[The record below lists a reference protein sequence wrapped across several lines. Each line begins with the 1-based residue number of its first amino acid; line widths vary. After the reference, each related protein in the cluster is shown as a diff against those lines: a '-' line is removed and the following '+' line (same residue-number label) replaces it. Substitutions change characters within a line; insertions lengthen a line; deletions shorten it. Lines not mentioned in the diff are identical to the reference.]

1 MADHQKIARESLQYY
16 GEMKQ
21 KCEKQ
26 WKDITQLESTAS
38 SPERDERLK
47 VLQSTFTLLSVDYQ
61 MSKMLPYWGN
71 IAQSSSTY
79 YPQKVSY
86 DIYGIVDHR
95 DESGHL
101 YLLNKTV
108 GPKTPTT
115 AFLICFII

>member
-1 MADHQKIARESLQYY
+1 VKRANASHTYFVTATKTCTIQWTRIAE
-16 GEMKQ
+16 
-21 KCEKQ
+21 
-26 WKDITQLESTAS
+26 LEAKSNLN
-38 SPERDERLK
+38 EDEIDELAGLK
-47 VLQSTFTLLSVDYQ
+47 SKFDLVLSVDYQ